1 VIPLARNHASAVL
14 AMLVL
19 AVLAVALHQTFAAR
33 FDPCVDPAQLLRLA
47 AYGHSYRI
55 QEREAVAERPSQRWI
70 EGTLLHAGPGGDDL
84 WFRVARADEPY
95 AMFDRPYLIVP
106 ILPQDQAALGEL
118 RSGADVLPVHRIF
131 DDSFGPVRLTRY
143 FFVQGVS
150 PVAHPIVSDIGIAWR
165 QLVRGTLPVTVFAVT
180 GIADAEKRTEL
191 EAAEDAWLSA
201 VWSEFRRA
209 CGS

>member
-84 WFRVARADEPY
+84 WFRVVRADEPF
-95 AMFDRPYLIVP
+95 AMFDRAYLIVP
-106 ILPQDQAALGEL
+106 PLPQDQASLGEL
-118 RSGADVLPVHRIF
+118 RLGADVLPVHSVF
-131 DDSFGPVRLTRY
+131 YDSFGGVRLTRY

-150 PVAHPIVSDIGIAWR
+150 PVAHPIMSGIGIAWQ
-165 QLVRGTLPVTVFAVT
+165 QLVRGTQPVTAFAVS

-191 EAAEDAWLSA
+191 ETAEDAWLSA